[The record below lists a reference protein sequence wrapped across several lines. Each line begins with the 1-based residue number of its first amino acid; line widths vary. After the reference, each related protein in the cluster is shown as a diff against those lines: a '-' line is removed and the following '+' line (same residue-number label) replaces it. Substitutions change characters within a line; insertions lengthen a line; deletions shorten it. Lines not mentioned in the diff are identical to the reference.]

1 MKEMTNRFTE
11 SLKRL
16 CQKSHD
22 ECSICKYRFKKGD
35 TTHSGYGLNEEV
47 LYVCDNCSDYL
58 VEVAI
63 RHYFFPRPYALPED
77 SASLWRYMD
86 FTKYMSLISTQSI
99 YFSRSDCF
107 SDIFEGAKG
116 YLSDKDVWDR
126 HYYDFFIKAISNPPE
141 VYDFEL
147 SEKQILERANKLL
160 KDFEGAGVKQRQSTF
175 ISCWHEGEYESEAMW
190 RLYSSYLPNALAIKT
205 TTGDLIKSLGYD
217 SSVEIGRVEYIDY
230 RNKFSGVNESFWRKR
245 KSFEH
250 EKEVRAIINDYKCAG
265 YGKNVPCDLNS
276 LINNVYI
283 SPGAA
288 DWFVD
293 LVRGVNQ
300 KYGIFA
306 TVNQSGLTAPP
317 FY

>member
-1 MKEMTNRFTE
+1 MKEMTNRFTAA
-11 SLKRL
+11 LKGL

-22 ECSICKYRFKKGD
+22 ECSLCRYRFKEGD
-35 TTHSGYGLNEEV
+35 TTHSGYGLNEEE

-58 VEVAI
+58 CEVAI
-63 RHYFFPRPYALPED
+63 RHYFSPRPYALPED

-86 FTKYMSLISTQSI
+86 FTKYMNLISTQSL
-99 YFSRSDCF
+99 YFARSDCF

-116 YLSDKDVWDR
+116 YLSDKSVWER
-126 HYYDFFIKAISNPPE
+126 HYYDFFIKAMTNLPE
-141 VYDFEL
+141 GFNVEL
-147 SEKQILERANKLL
+147 SEKQVLERANNLL

-175 ISCWHEGEYESEAMW
+175 ISCWHENEYESEAMW

-205 TTGDLIKSLGYD
+205 TTGDLIDSLGCD
-217 SSVEIGRVEYIDY
+217 SSIKIGRVEYIDY

-265 YGKNVPCDLNS
+265 YGKNVLCDLNS

-293 LVRGVNQ
+293 LVRSVNE
-300 KYGIFA
+300 KYGISA
-306 TVNQSGLTAPP
+306 IVNKSDLTDPP